1 MELKEKIVMNHKYV
15 LMSFCL
21 KKQVTL
27 FFCLTSL
34 LCLVGCSGG
43 ADFDEGYT
51 PDDRKENTG
60 APVITAVYNITDVN
74 LTTPITEGE
83 PRQNIIIAG
92 QNLNNLKSL
101 KFNTVEADLSK
112 TYTMSTKANVTI
124 PAEFSDARINQI
136 EYTTDKGTATFS
148 FVVKF
153 PTLRINLLDNEF
165 AAAGTTVEITGQNFD
180 YYNFGQEGSTASV
193 KVGGVSA
200 VVNYVSA
207 ETLGITIPAG
217 ASDNS
222 MINISWIDFYGTPQS
237 VDLAFRPTKGIL
249 FADLSKAQRDKID
262 RCVTIEDDNQVT
274 SIKSALGAKHLH
286 FSGIIN
292 SYAWVE
298 LSFSQNL
305 PDVGDASKVSDYNFV
320 FEVLTEEKNPLL
332 GSGYEFA
339 WNWDWQ
345 NSYLWNPGNGYGLN
359 TQGKWKTIRFPLS
372 EIAPNGIGSTGDEM
386 TLNIGFQPSEA
397 YDADFRMG
405 NFRIQKK

>member
-1 MELKEKIVMNHKYV
+1 MNRKYIH
-15 LMSFCL
+15 
-21 KKQVTL
+21 L
-27 FFCLTSL
+27 FFCLSLL
-34 LCLVGCSGG
+34 LCLTGCKKET
-43 ADFDEGYT
+43 DIDNYI

-83 PRQNIIIAG
+83 PRQNVIIAG

-124 PAEFSDARINQI
+124 PADFSDARINQI

-153 PTLRINLLDNEF
+153 PSLRINLLDNEF

-180 YYNFGQEGSTASV
+180 YYHFGMEGSTASV

-217 ASDNS
+217 TPDNS
-222 MINISWIDFYGTPQS
+222 TINISWIDFYGTPQS
-237 VDLAFRPTKGIL
+237 VDLSFRPTKGIL
-249 FADLSKAQRDKID
+249 FADISKAKRDKTD
-262 RCVTIEDDNQVT
+262 RCITIEDDSQVT
-274 SIKSALGAKHLH
+274 TTKSALGTKHLH

-298 LSFSQNL
+298 LSFSQTL
-305 PDVGDASKVSDYNFV
+305 PDIGDASKVADYNFV
-320 FEVLTEEKNPLL
+320 FEVLNAEDHALL
-332 GSGYEFA
+332 GKGHEFA
-339 WNWDWQ
+339 WNWDWS

-372 EIAPNGIGSTGDEM
+372 EIAPNGIGATGDEM

>member
-1 MELKEKIVMNHKYV
+1 MNREYIH
-15 LMSFCL
+15 LLFCL
-21 KKQVTL
+21 SL
-27 FFCLTSL
+27 L
-34 LCLVGCSGG
+34 LCLTGCKKET
-43 ADFDEGYT
+43 DIDNYI

-83 PRQNIIIAG
+83 PRQNVIIAG

-124 PAEFSDARINQI
+124 PADFSDARINQI

-153 PTLRINLLDNEF
+153 PSLCINFLDNEF
-165 AAAGTTVEITGQNFD
+165 AAAGTTVEILGQNFD
-180 YYNFGQEGSTASV
+180 YYSFGQSGANASV
-193 KVGGVSA
+193 SINGSSVAVSHVSA
-200 VVNYVSA
+200 DA
-207 ETLGITIPAG
+207 LGIEIPAG
-217 ASDNS
+217 TPDNS
-222 MINISWIDFYGTPQS
+222 TVTIDWVDFYGVKQTAS
-237 VDLAFRPTKGIL
+237 IAFRPTKGIL
-249 FADLSKAQRDKID
+249 FADISKAQRDKTD
-262 RCVTIEDDNQVT
+262 RCITIEDDSQVT
-274 SIKSALGAKHLH
+274 TTKSALGTKHLH

-298 LSFSQNL
+298 LSFSQTL
-305 PDVGDASKVSDYNFV
+305 PDIGDASKVADYNFV
-320 FEVLTEEKNPLL
+320 FEVLNAEDHALL
-332 GSGYEFA
+332 GKGHEFA
-339 WNWDWQ
+339 WNWDWS
-345 NSYLWNPGNGYGLN
+345 NSYLWNPGNGNGLN
-359 TQGKWKTIRFPLS
+359 TQGQWKTIRFPLS

>member
-1 MELKEKIVMNHKYV
+1 
-15 LMSFCL
+15 MSFCL
-21 KKQVTL
+21 RKHIIL
-27 FFCLTSL
+27 FLLRQASIARVFCLTSFF
-34 LCLVGCSGG
+34 CLVGCSGG

-136 EYTTDKGTATFS
+136 EYTTEKGTATYA

-153 PTLRINLLDNEF
+153 PTLRISHLSNEF
-165 AAAGTTVEITGQNFD
+165 AAAGTTVEIVGQNFD
-180 YYNFGQEGSTASV
+180 YYDFGMNSPNSSV
-193 KVGGVSA
+193 KINGVEATVSFVSA
-200 VVNYVSA
+200 DVLDIEIPVGTPDNS
-207 ETLGITIPAG
+207 TITI
-217 ASDNS
+217 
-222 MINISWIDFYGTPQS
+222 SWVDFYGVQQS
-237 VDLAFRPTKGIL
+237 ANLAFRSTKGLL
-249 FADLSKAQRDKID
+249 FADISMAQRDKTD
-262 RCVTIEDDNQVT
+262 RCITIEDDSQVT
-274 SIKSALGAKHLH
+274 TTKSALGSKHLH

-345 NSYLWNPGNGYGLN
+345 NSYLWNPGDGKGLN
-359 TQGKWKTIRFPLS
+359 TNGKWKTIRIPLTS
-372 EIAPNGIGSTGDEM
+372 LAPNGIGAIGEWM
-386 TLNIGFQPSEA
+386 TLNIGFQPVDA

-405 NFRIQKK
+405 NFRIQKKY

>member
-1 MELKEKIVMNHKYV
+1 MNREYIH
-15 LMSFCL
+15 LLFCL
-21 KKQVTL
+21 SL
-27 FFCLTSL
+27 L
-34 LCLVGCSGG
+34 LCLTGCKKET
-43 ADFDEGYT
+43 DIDNYI

-83 PRQNIIIAG
+83 PRQNVIIAG

-124 PAEFSDARINQI
+124 PADFSDARINQI

-153 PTLRINLLDNEF
+153 PSLRINLLDNEF

-217 ASDNS
+217 TPDNS
-222 MINISWIDFYGTPQS
+222 TINISWIDFYGTPQS
-237 VDLAFRPTKGIL
+237 VDLSFRPTKGIL
-249 FADLSKAQRDKID
+249 FADISKAKRDKTD
-262 RCVTIEDDNQVT
+262 RCITIEDDSQVT
-274 SIKSALGAKHLH
+274 TTNSALGTKHLH

-298 LSFSQNL
+298 LSFSQTL
-305 PDVGDASKVSDYNFV
+305 PDIGDASKVADYNFV
-320 FEVLTEEKNPLL
+320 FEVLNAEDHALL
-332 GSGYEFA
+332 GKGHEFA
-339 WNWDWQ
+339 WNWDWS

-372 EIAPNGIGSTGDEM
+372 EIAPNGIGATGDEM

>member
-1 MELKEKIVMNHKYV
+1 MNREYIH
-15 LMSFCL
+15 LLFCL
-21 KKQVTL
+21 SL
-27 FFCLTSL
+27 L
-34 LCLVGCSGG
+34 LCLTGCKKET
-43 ADFDEGYT
+43 DIDNYI
-51 PDDRKENTG
+51 PDDLKENTG

-83 PRQNIIIAG
+83 PRQNVIIAG

-101 KFNTVEADLSK
+101 KFNTVEADLTK

-124 PAEFSDARINQI
+124 PADFSDARINQI

-153 PTLRINLLDNEF
+153 PSLRINLLDNEF

-180 YYNFGQEGSTASV
+180 YYHFGMEGSTASV

-200 VVNYVSA
+200 VVNNVSA
-207 ETLGITIPAG
+207 ETLDITIPAG
-217 ASDNS
+217 TPDNS
-222 MINISWIDFYGTPQS
+222 TINISWIDFYGTPQS
-237 VDLAFRPTKGIL
+237 VDLSFRPTKGIL
-249 FADLSKAQRDKID
+249 FADISKAQRDKTD
-262 RCVTIEDDNQVT
+262 RCITIEDDSQVT
-274 SIKSALGAKHLH
+274 TTKSALGTKHLH

-298 LSFSQNL
+298 LSFSQTL
-305 PDVGDASKVSDYNFV
+305 PDIGDASKVADYNFV
-320 FEVLTEEKNPLL
+320 FEVLNAEDHALL
-332 GSGYEFA
+332 GKGHEFA
-339 WNWDWQ
+339 WNWDWS

-372 EIAPNGIGSTGDEM
+372 EIAPNGIGSMGDEM

-405 NFRIQKK
+405 NFRIQKKY

>member
-1 MELKEKIVMNHKYV
+1 MNRKYIH
-15 LMSFCL
+15 LLFCL
-21 KKQVTL
+21 SL
-27 FFCLTSL
+27 L
-34 LCLVGCSGG
+34 LCLTGCKKET
-43 ADFDEGYT
+43 DIDNYI

-83 PRQNIIIAG
+83 PRQNVIIAG

-153 PTLRINLLDNEF
+153 PSLRINFLDNEF

-180 YYNFGQEGSTASV
+180 YYHFGMEGSTASV

-200 VVNYVSA
+200 VVNNVSA

-217 ASDNS
+217 TPDNS
-222 MINISWIDFYGTPQS
+222 TINISWIDFYGTPQS

-249 FADLSKAQRDKID
+249 FADISKAQRDKTD
-262 RCVTIEDDNQVT
+262 RCITIEDDSQVAT
-274 SIKSALGAKHLH
+274 TKSALGTKHLH

-298 LSFSQNL
+298 LSFSQTL
-305 PDVGDASKVSDYNFV
+305 PDIGDASKVADYNFV
-320 FEVLTEEKNPLL
+320 FEVLNAENHALL
-332 GSGYEFA
+332 GKGHEFA
-339 WNWDWQ
+339 WNWDWS

>member
-1 MELKEKIVMNHKYV
+1 MNREYIH
-15 LMSFCL
+15 LLFCL
-21 KKQVTL
+21 SL
-27 FFCLTSL
+27 L
-34 LCLVGCSGG
+34 LCLTGCKKET
-43 ADFDEGYT
+43 DIDNYI

-83 PRQNIIIAG
+83 PRQNVIIAG

-124 PAEFSDARINQI
+124 PADFSDARINQI

-153 PTLRINLLDNEF
+153 PSLRINLLDNEF
-165 AAAGTTVEITGQNFD
+165 AAAGTTVEILGQNFD
-180 YYNFGQEGSTASV
+180 YYSFGQSGANASV
-193 KVGGVSA
+193 SINGSSVAVSHVSA
-200 VVNYVSA
+200 DA
-207 ETLGITIPAG
+207 LGIEIPAG
-217 ASDNS
+217 TPDNS
-222 MINISWIDFYGTPQS
+222 TVTIDWVDFYGVKQTAS
-237 VDLAFRPTKGIL
+237 IAFRPTKGLL
-249 FADLSKAQRDKID
+249 FADISKAQRDKTD
-262 RCVTIEDDNQVT
+262 QCVTIEDDSQVKST
-274 SIKSALGAKHLH
+274 TSALGTKHLH

-298 LSFSQNL
+298 LSFSQTL
-305 PDVGDASKVSDYNFV
+305 PDIGDASKVADYNFV
-320 FEVLTEEKNPLL
+320 FEVLNAEDHALL
-332 GSGYEFA
+332 GKGHEFA
-339 WNWDWQ
+339 WNWDWE
-345 NSYLWNPGNGYGLN
+345 NSYLWNPGNGAGLN
-359 TQGKWKTIRFPLS
+359 TEGKWKTIRFPLS
-372 EIAPNGIGSTGDEM
+372 EIAPKGIGSTGDEM

>member
-1 MELKEKIVMNHKYV
+1 MNREYIH
-15 LMSFCL
+15 LLFCL
-21 KKQVTL
+21 SL
-27 FFCLTSL
+27 L
-34 LCLVGCSGG
+34 LCLTGCKKET
-43 ADFDEGYT
+43 DIDNYI

-83 PRQNIIIAG
+83 PRQNVIIAG

-101 KFNTVEADLSK
+101 KFNTVEADLTK

-124 PAEFSDARINQI
+124 PADFSDARINQI

-153 PTLRINLLDNEF
+153 PSLRINLLDNEF

-180 YYNFGQEGSTASV
+180 YYHFGMEGSTASV

-200 VVNYVSA
+200 VVNNVSA

-217 ASDNS
+217 TPDNS
-222 MINISWIDFYGTPQS
+222 TINISWIDFYGTPQS

-249 FADLSKAQRDKID
+249 FADISKAKRDKTD
-262 RCVTIEDDNQVT
+262 RCITIEDDSQVT
-274 SIKSALGAKHLH
+274 TTKSALGTKHLH

-292 SYAWVE
+292 GYAWVE
-298 LSFSQNL
+298 LSFSQTL
-305 PDVGDASKVSDYNFV
+305 PDIGDASKVADYNFV
-320 FEVLTEEKNPLL
+320 FEVLNAEDHALL
-332 GSGYEFA
+332 GKGHEFA
-339 WNWDWQ
+339 WNWDWS

-386 TLNIGFQPSEA
+386 TLNIGFQPSDA
-397 YDADFRMG
+397 YEADFRMG